1 MSFVTT
7 QPEALTYAAGRLESL
22 GSSMAAESAAAAAPT
37 TGMIPAA
44 AEEVSALQAAIFGAY
59 GSLYQSINAQ
69 AATIHELFVQTLGTC
84 AGLYA
89 ATESVNSATTLS
101 PMSAQISGLLS
112 SAASAVSA
120 ASTAPPGSSFANIV
134 NVGTGNWTAAASD
147 LLGMGTG
154 GILPAA
160 NEVGDAAGGVA
171 GLDGAVS
178 TGAVGPTASA
188 GAVGVPVMGDLGQ
201 AAAVGSLS
209 VPPSWAAGTVP
220 AAALSPGAV
229 AAPGW
234 TAPAPQSTSATAIP
248 AGMPAVATAGKVAGY
263 GAPRYGVKPIVMGR
277 RAGV

>member
-101 PMSAQISGLLS
+101 PMSAQISVLPPAQLARRALPRQVAALPTSSTSGLGTGPPLLRTCS
-112 SAASAVSA
+112 VWERAEFFLLPMKSAMPREGWQAWMEQFRRERWGRLPPRAQSGFPSWGIWARRPRSAAYRCRPVG
-120 ASTAPPGSSFANIV
+120 PPG
-134 NVGTGNWTAAASD
+134 
-147 LLGMGTG
+147 
-154 GILPAA
+154 
-160 NEVGDAAGGVA
+160 
-171 GLDGAVS
+171 
-178 TGAVGPTASA
+178 
-188 GAVGVPVMGDLGQ
+188 
-201 AAAVGSLS
+201 
-209 VPPSWAAGTVP
+209 
-220 AAALSPGAV
+220 LSP
-229 AAPGW
+229 
-234 TAPAPQSTSATAIP
+234 
-248 AGMPAVATAGKVAGY
+248 
-263 GAPRYGVKPIVMGR
+263 R
-277 RAGV
+277 RP